1 MNHNFLG
8 QPSRE
13 DLQTLDQ
20 LRRQLMPMI
29 GLLDKLHADMQQKMY
44 HGDVVDWPHIRHTI
58 SVINSYLTSINAYI
72 NGSYRHKEEAIKD
85 TNGKPILDS
94 EKNPLMSYRDTAN
107 EGHADQIAALHV
119 YPQAPFPMGNEQLAT
134 MAAILLNK
142 RLGPP
147 EENWVEERLRKAAEF
162 AYVPGEWGIEA
173 RKPVE
178 VKEEEKEDEEDEG
191 EQKGALEG
199 LPMKRVKGTLNED
212 QIMEMWTVG
221 HKVTFDKTYQDDNG
235 IGEVQEEDEEEEDD
249 DEDEEME
256 DVKVEGLTP
265 SQGGAASA
273 APDQD
278 MEDGEEESEAAET
291 PKAPPAPVVMIQRAP
306 PAVHKPVPGVPV
318 MALGIVHRF
327 MSSGDVQPPAGLR

>member
-29 GLLDKLHADMQQKMY
+29 GLLDKLHADMQQKMF

-107 EGHADQIAALHV
+107 EGHADQIGAMHV
-119 YPQAPFPMGNEQLAT
+119 YPQAPFPMTNEQLAG
-134 MAAILLNK
+134 MASILLDK
-142 RLGPP
+142 RMGPP
-147 EENWVEERLRKAAEF
+147 EEKWVEERLRKAAEF

-173 RKPVE
+173 RKAVD
-178 VKEEEKEDEEDEG
+178 VKKEENEDEEDDG

-221 HKVTFDKTYQDDNG
+221 HKTTFDKTYQDEKG
-235 IGEVQEEDEEEEDD
+235 IGEVEEEDEEEE

-265 SQGGAASA
+265 SQGGAANA

-278 MEDGEEESEAAET
+278 MEDGEEESEAPET

-327 MSSGDVQPPAGLR
+327 MASGDVQPPAGQR

>member
-13 DLQTLDQ
+13 DTQTLDQ

-29 GLLDKLHADMQQKMY
+29 GLLDKLHADMQTKLFR
-44 HGDVVDWPHIRHTI
+44 GEVVDWPHIRHTI

-85 TNGKPILDS
+85 TNGKPILDE
-94 EKNPLMSYRDTAN
+94 EKNPRMLYRDTAN
-107 EGHADQIAALHV
+107 EGHADRIGALHV
-119 YPQAPFPMGNEQLAT
+119 FPQAPYPMMNERLAS
-134 MAAILLNK
+134 MAAVLLDK

-147 EENWVEERLRKAAEF
+147 EEKWVEERLRKAAEF

-173 RKPVE
+173 RKVE
-178 VKEEEKEDEEDEG
+178 AKEESGEEEDDDG

-212 QIMEMWTVG
+212 EILEMWAVG
-221 HKVTFDKTYQDDNG
+221 HKTTFDKTYQREQG
-235 IGEVQEEDEEEEDD
+235 IGEDEGVEDEEEDE
-249 DEDEEME
+249 EDEEME
-256 DVKVEGLTP
+256 DVKIEGHTP

-278 MEDGEEESEAAET
+278 MEDGEDESEEAET
-291 PKAPPAPVVMIQRAP
+291 PKAPPAAPVVMIQRAP

-318 MALGIVHRF
+318 MALGFVHRF
-327 MSSGDVQPPAGLR
+327 MASGEVQPPAGQR